1 MVENS
6 RKKYQMYKKVFDVTV
21 HLLNSWWKK
30 IWELKNEDEEVA
42 CVWAMTRCAEAAS
55 HEVSVLLLVCAWS
68 SGYRGAK
75 AAAEDRLQNLKEII
89 SDEMFKSKHSQ
100 KCVS

>member
-1 MVENS
+1 MCYKGRSCGQGEEREWELRVNSVIWRSGRFLEKILCCLLFFLEEKDLITVVENS

-42 CVWAMTRCAEAAS
+42 CV
-55 HEVSVLLLVCAWS
+55 
-68 SGYRGAK
+68 
-75 AAAEDRLQNLKEII
+75 
-89 SDEMFKSKHSQ
+89 
-100 KCVS
+100 